1 MTEPDGATVAR
12 RAAARAALSF
22 VEPDSVIGVGTGR
35 AASAFIE
42 LLASAENRPRAAVAS
57 SVATASALR
66 TAGIAVTD
74 LPAGG
79 RLPLYV
85 DGADQVDPDLRLLK
99 GRGGAHAREKVLASS
114 SAVFICMVED
124 AKLADRLAGL
134 VPVEVLPMAV
144 AYATSELEAR
154 GGSCI
159 LREGF
164 VTDNGGAIIDAAGLD
179 LDDPAAMEASIAA
192 IAGVVDSGIF
202 AIRPAD
208 IVFAASVDGFVRD
221 LIRPSR

>member
-1 MTEPDGATVAR
+1 VTEPDGATVAR

-42 LLASAENRPRAAVAS
+42 LLASAESRPRAAVAS

-66 TAGIAVTD
+66 AAGIAVTD
-74 LPAGG
+74 LPADG
-79 RLPLYV
+79 RLPVYV

-99 GRGGAHAREKVLASS
+99 GRGGAHVREKVLASS
-114 SAVFICMVED
+114 SAVFICLVED
-124 AKLADRLAGL
+124 AKLVGRLSGP

-144 AYATSELEAR
+144 SYATRELEVR
-154 GGSCI
+154 GGRCT

-164 VTDNGGAIIDAAGLD
+164 VTDNGGAIIDVGGLD
-179 LDDPAAMEASIAA
+179 LDDPAAMEASIAS

-208 IVFAASVDGFVRD
+208 IVFAASVDGSVRD